1 MERTRKIQ
9 IISTIVIIGFVLAVF
24 YHYFMGAYLGHD
36 YPYSTFLFDPS
47 DKFADFLKPLNCG
60 KTLSPYSR
68 RGVETTCMSISV
80 VYYPFGELFFYPFS
94 LIHGKSLWIFLGI
107 FLIGWS
113 NFVFKNFSQ
122 NNKLANLRDIF
133 ILSLTSYPFLF
144 TMDRANLEG
153 YVFLFVVGFC
163 YFYNNNN
170 KWKAL
175 LGSICLSLAIAIKP
189 FPSLFLLLLVI
200 EKKWKNIFFII
211 ISSVIINIASVLCFK
226 DDFWVI
232 LSATKNNQNEV
243 ITRGVIQNLN
253 WDHGHSIIGMLKSLL
268 YIVMSFGNLGD
279 QEIVENWSP
288 LLFNIGTILSVII
301 FLVTAWYILFKERQ
315 FWKIIALIT
324 FLMLLLPPL
333 SNDYR
338 LLYIFLP
345 IAFFVN
351 DNRETKNDL
360 IYTIL
365 FGLLLIPKSYI
376 LAPDMPGVG
385 VIIEPMLMIIFG
397 FLIIQESFKRKI
409 V

>member
-1 MERTRKIQ
+1 M
-9 IISTIVIIGFVLAVF
+9 
-24 YHYFMGAYLGHD
+24 
-36 YPYSTFLFDPS
+36 
-47 DKFADFLKPLNCG
+47 
-60 KTLSPYSR
+60 
-68 RGVETTCMSISV
+68 
-80 VYYPFGELFFYPFS
+80 
-94 LIHGKSLWIFLGI
+94 
-107 FLIGWS
+107 
-113 NFVFKNFSQ
+113 
-122 NNKLANLRDIF
+122 
-133 ILSLTSYPFLF
+133 
-144 TMDRANLEG
+144 
-153 YVFLFVVGFC
+153 
-163 YFYNNNN
+163 
-170 KWKAL
+170 
-175 LGSICLSLAIAIKP
+175 GSICLSLAIAIKP

-211 ISSVIINIASVLCFK
+211 ISSVIINIASALCFK
-226 DDFWVI
+226 DNFWVI

-243 ITRGVIQNLN
+243 ITRGVIHNLL
-253 WDHGHSIIGMLKSLL
+253 WGYGHNIIGMLKSLL

-279 QEIVENWSP
+279 QEIVENWPP

-324 FLMLLLPPL
+324 FLMLLLPPA
-333 SNDYR
+333 STDYR

-345 IAFFVN
+345 MAFFVN

-376 LAPDMPGVG
+376 LSPHMPGVG

-397 FLIIQESFKRKI
+397 FLIIQEGFKRKI